1 MLKAERRAALDASTR
16 AGAAAK
22 PPPSWHR
29 PCTSISASTT
39 MRPLAPRPEAE
50 SAAVNGGSPARG
62 RVRHSGFHRRRRFV
76 VRRAVL
82 FLALVAVVVVAAP
95 AAAQQV
101 KLSGPH
107 YQFNIIGSPKGI
119 SGDTSNGRSIMVPL
133 KNGTGPDQITCE
145 ADQYVLTDDL
155 GPTFTNQ
162 VPTGVKL
169 YFQPS
174 TTFEIVDRD
183 ATDGAAT
190 IKVPVSGDQI
200 TFDIYLRVLGKPNTC
215 MDINAYAFDSV
226 QQLYFWAGS
235 VDVNRKTGRST
246 YVKVNYLFDVWY
258 CEVDTLTGACTAGTT
273 EEVSVFNNVFSSYF
287 WSILNDGTRLVQVRL
302 YPRAR

>member
-1 MLKAERRAALDASTR
+1 MKKT
-16 AGAAAK
+16 
-22 PPPSWHR
+22 
-29 PCTSISASTT
+29 
-39 MRPLAPRPEAE
+39 
-50 SAAVNGGSPARG
+50 
-62 RVRHSGFHRRRRFV
+62 
-76 VRRAVL
+76 VL
-82 FLALVAVVVVAAP
+82 LLVLLALAAP
-95 AAAQQV
+95 AAAQDV

-107 YQFNIIGSPKGI
+107 YQFNIIGSPRGI
-119 SGDTSNGRSIMVPL
+119 SGDTSNGRTIMVPL
-133 KNGTGPDQITCE
+133 KNGTGPDQIYCE
-145 ADQYVLTDDL
+145 ADQYVLHDDL
-155 GPTFTNQ
+155 GPTFSAQ
-162 VPTGVKL
+162 APAGVKL

-174 TTFEIVDRD
+174 NTFEIVDRD
-183 ATDGAAT
+183 ATDGSAT

-235 VDVNRKTGRST
+235 VDVNRKAGRST

-258 CEVDTLTGACTAGTT
+258 CQVDPLTGACTAGTS
-273 EEVSVFNNVFSSYF
+273 EELSVFNNVFSSYF

>member
-1 MLKAERRAALDASTR
+1 MKKAVFLLV
-16 AGAAAK
+16 
-22 PPPSWHR
+22 
-29 PCTSISASTT
+29 I
-39 MRPLAPRPEAE
+39 
-50 SAAVNGGSPARG
+50 
-62 RVRHSGFHRRRRFV
+62 
-76 VRRAVL
+76 
-82 FLALVAVVVVAAP
+82 LALAAP
-95 AAAQQV
+95 AAAQDI

-133 KNGTGPDQITCE
+133 KNGTGPSQITCE
-145 ADQYVLTDDL
+145 DGQYLPLDDER
-155 GPTFTNQ
+155 PTWMDQ
-162 VPTGVKL
+162 VPAGARL
-169 YFQPS
+169 YFLPS

-215 MDINAYAFDSV
+215 MDINAYAYDSL

-235 VDVNRKTGRST
+235 VDVNRKTGKST

-258 CEVDTLTGACTAGTT
+258 CQVDTTTIPPTCTAGTT

-287 WSILNDGTRLVQVRL
+287 WNILNDGTRLVQVRL
-302 YPRAR
+302 YPRGR